1 MKINRLMLIAVI
13 ITLGTY
19 YSSAQSPTSLP
30 TAEFAKKIQQ
40 LPTSPV
46 VDVRTPA
53 EYAEGHLPNARNI
66 DWNGSDFEKS
76 IVKLDKSK
84 PVFVYCLRQTRT
96 AAAASRMRSM
106 GFKEVYELSG
116 GIAAWRSARLPETR

>member
-1 MKINRLMLIAVI
+1 MKRCHCAFIAAAIMLGIGQ
-13 ITLGTY
+13 L
-19 YSSAQSPTSLP
+19 SAQNPTSLP
-30 TAEFAKKIQQ
+30 ATEFAKKIKQI
-40 LPTSPV
+40 PASPV
-46 VDVRTPA
+46 VDVRTPE
-53 EYAEGHLPNARNI
+53 EYAQGHLPNARNI

-96 AAAASRMRSM
+96 ASAASMMRSI

-116 GIAAWRSARLPETR
+116 GIAAWRSAGLPETK